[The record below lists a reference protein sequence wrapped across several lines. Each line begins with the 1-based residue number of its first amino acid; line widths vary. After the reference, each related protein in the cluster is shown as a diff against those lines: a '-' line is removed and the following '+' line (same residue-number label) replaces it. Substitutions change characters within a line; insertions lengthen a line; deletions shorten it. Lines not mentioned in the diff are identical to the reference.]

1 MRNAIVVF
9 TKVPRA
15 GDIKTR
21 LTTERGGILTME
33 EACDFYEAALLDV
46 IDACLASGCG
56 DVWICH
62 NHDGDRDYMEQLL
75 AGLSDRKALKGI
87 YTDQG
92 GSFDDCIQYAADYIL
107 KDGGEERLADYILI
121 IGGDLPG
128 LQPGA
133 IKQAF
138 KKIEVLSSLEQGQ
151 AVARKIEGS
160 AASIGAAIVEGS
172 CQEGGFSIV
181 GFTCTTPFD
190 FHSVFYNQEGVT
202 ALDRLVDKTAEI
214 TVPFGIIEMVPDV
227 DIPIDLA
234 SVIPQIRAIQLAAQ
248 SDPEVLP
255 PRRTIKFFEDT
266 GLQTSTPVGARYM
279 V

>member
-9 TKVPRA
+9 TKVPKA

-33 EACDFYEAALLDV
+33 EACDFYEAVLLDV
-46 IDACLASGCG
+46 IDVCIASKCG

-62 NHDGDRDYMEQLL
+62 NQHGDRAYLEQLL
-75 AGLSDRKALKGI
+75 SNLSDRNAIKGI
-87 YTDQG
+87 FTDQG

-107 KDGGEERLADYILI
+107 KKGSDDRLADSILL

-128 LQPGA
+128 IQPGT
-133 IKQAF
+133 IKQAVQ
-138 KKIEVLSSLEQGQ
+138 KLEVLSSLKQGQ
-151 AVARKIEGS
+151 AIANKVEGT
-160 AASIGAAIVEGS
+160 AAGIGAAIIEGS

-190 FHSVFYNQEGVT
+190 FHSVFYNQNGIT
-202 ALDRLVDKTAEI
+202 ALDRLVDKANEI
-214 TVPFGIIEMVPDV
+214 KVPFGIIEMVPDV

-234 SVIPQIRAIQLAAQ
+234 SVIPQIRAIQLAAR
-248 SDPEVLP
+248 SDAEVLP
-255 PRRTIKFFEDT
+255 PWRTIKFFEDT